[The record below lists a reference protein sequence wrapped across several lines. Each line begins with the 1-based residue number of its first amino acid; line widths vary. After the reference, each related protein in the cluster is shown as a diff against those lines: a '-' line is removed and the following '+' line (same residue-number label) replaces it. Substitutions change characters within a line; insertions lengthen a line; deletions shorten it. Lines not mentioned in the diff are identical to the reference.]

1 MNINLVRYDSSL
13 NNGVNRYSKTL
24 YSGLTEIY
32 GNRNSIKELRV
43 RKIEI
48 GGHFGLISTRLMS
61 KLTAGKLGNRD
72 VNHATAAFLDNW
84 RINVV
89 TLHDVSFMEH
99 INDYNSRY
107 VRFNMKYLQNI
118 FSKGKKIIVPSNVVR
133 NMVIRNFKINA
144 DDIVSV
150 HHGIEDV
157 SDSYLESLENPFQD
171 DKRHILIFGGLDNVR
186 RKFNLILD
194 RLQNTE
200 YDIYV
205 IGYGKNPIYDKYRS
219 IRNIK
224 FLGYQADRIVHQ
236 YIRHSDLVA
245 YHSIDEGFGY
255 VPLEVFMMGGKIL
268 LNDTPIFRETCGE
281 FAFYYKNDFSDFS
294 VMLESAMS
302 SIKVDHRDYVKKNFS
317 IEKMVKETMNVYLSV
332 N

>member
-24 YSGLTEIY
+24 YAGLKRIY
-32 GNRNSIKELRV
+32 GNNNSIKEQRV
-43 RKIEI
+43 RKIEV

-61 KLTAGKLGNRD
+61 KMTAGKLGERD
-72 VNHATAAFLDNW
+72 VNHATAAFLDNR

-89 TLHDVSFMEH
+89 TLHDVSFVEH
-99 INDYNSRY
+99 IHDYSRRY
-107 VRFNMKYLQNI
+107 IRFNTEYLQNL

-133 NMVIRNFKINA
+133 DMVIRNFKINA
-144 DDIVSV
+144 DNIISI
-150 HHGIEDV
+150 HHGIEDL
-157 SDSYLESLENPFQD
+157 SDSYLESLENPFED
-171 DKRHILIFGGLDNVR
+171 DKKHILLFGGLDNVR

-200 YDIYV
+200 YDVYV
-205 IGYGKNPIYDKYRS
+205 IGYGKNPVYDKYRS

-224 FLGYQADRIVHQ
+224 FLGYQADRSVHQ

-255 VPLEVFMMGGKIL
+255 IPLEVFMLGGRIL
-268 LNDTPIFRETCGE
+268 LNDSPIFRETCGDL
-281 FAFYYKNDFSDFS
+281 AFYYKNDFSDFS
-294 VMLESAMS
+294 EMLISAS
-302 SIKVDHRDYVKKNFS
+302 TSKKVDHRDYVRQNFS
-317 IEKMVKETMNVYLSV
+317 IEKMVKETMNVYLSAQ
-332 N
+332 